1 MTPKIEATRSGKNHA
16 IITVNGEEFCTIY
29 GNDWNK
35 NFKKLKDA
43 LCLDYVVKNLTLKD
57 VNAVIKELRK

>member
-1 MTPKIEATRSGKNHA
+1 MVKNFVQFTAMIGK
-16 IITVNGEEFCTIY
+16 
-29 GNDWNK
+29 K

>member
-1 MTPKIEATRSGKNHA
+1 MMPKIEAIRSSKNHA
-16 IITVNGEEFCTIY
+16 IIAVNGEEFCTIY
-29 GNDWNK
+29 GNDWKK